1 MLPNQVDSRDSA
13 LLPHVMV
20 HDGEQHSYG
29 LVVSESEGRGVG
41 EGEVIA
47 HIKRRADQQTLRSSE
62 VLDVAAE
69 ISSMKAHISTFP
81 EVLKIFTVYVYQQY
95 IIKC

>member
-1 MLPNQVDSRDSA
+1 MDCKDLA
-13 LLPHVMV
+13 LIPHVMV
-20 HDGEQHSYG
+20 HDREQYSYG
-29 LVVSESEGRGVG
+29 LVKGYGVDAG
-41 EGEVIA
+41 KVIT
-47 HIKRRADQQTLRSSE
+47 HIKRWARQQTLQSSKL
-62 VLDVAAE
+62 LDVAAE